1 MLNPIHL
8 HNKTAA
14 SIQITADQL
23 ILESVSRMRDRP
35 RLPELEHQSQAE
47 LEDERFKRRQA
58 WELNVRRNL
67 CSYHTYIRYARWEEG
82 LNELEKARSV
92 FERGLEFSRYREPE
106 VWMCYIDMELRHKQ
120 ISYARNLMERS
131 VKILPRHDPFWL
143 KYAQV
148 EENFGNIE
156 GTRRIFQRW
165 IAWEPPTHAF
175 LCFVEFE
182 ARVREF
188 TRARSVFE
196 RLLIVHPYAESYLR
210 YADFEIKLKQPA
222 RARRIFERGL
232 EALGENDI
240 DEKLI
245 ITFAEFEE
253 GEGEIERARALY
265 KYALEKLPENR
276 TRELYPSYLQ
286 FEKRFG
292 GQKQIEDAVVEKKRL
307 QYQQALEEDP
317 YDYDSWFELCELL
330 QNIEDVEVIR
340 ATYEKAVS
348 NPPQTKTEK
357 QQWSRYVLL
366 CIKYAIF
373 EEKIAK
379 SPENAR
385 KVYYSII
392 DKVPHKKFTFSRLWV
407 LYAYFEIR
415 QDNLNTARTILGHSI
430 GTCPRSAVFDA
441 YIEIETILG
450 EKANVRKLFD
460 QYIKMIPS
468 DVRGWVKYAQFEF
481 KENNIDKAR
490 NLFEEAIESHQVES
504 IDLLWAYY
512 IQFETETGNADNIR
526 KLYRRSIEA
535 NNKIGLWKGLIFFEA
550 ENCND
555 IDQARKLFDE
565 AELSFAENREERKK
579 LREFRVVFEERYG
592 DTDALQEAIQK
603 VPKVDEEDGTILFP
617 EENETSM
624 SSLLEAAN
632 NWDREKV

>member
-67 CSYHTYIRYARWEEG
+67 CSYHTYIRYARWEES

-92 FERGLEFSRYREPE
+92 FERGLEFSRFREPE
-106 VWMCYIDMELRHKQ
+106 VWICYIDMELRHKQ

-131 VKILPRHDPFWL
+131 VTILPRHDPFWL
-143 KYAQV
+143 KYAHV
-148 EENFGNIE
+148 EESLGNIE

-196 RLLIVHPYAESYLR
+196 RLLIVHPYADSYLR

-222 RARRIFERGL
+222 RARKIFERGL
-232 EALGENDI
+232 EFLGEENI

-253 GEGEIERARALY
+253 KEDEIERARALY
-265 KYALEKLPENR
+265 KYALDKLPENR

-317 YDYDSWFELCELL
+317 YDYDTWFELCELL
-330 QNIEDVEVIR
+330 QDIEDVEVIR
-340 ATYEKAVS
+340 ATYEKAAS
-348 NPPQTKTEK
+348 NVPQEKKEK

-373 EEKIAK
+373 EEKTAK

-385 KVYYSII
+385 KVYHSLI
-392 DKVPHKKFTFSRLWV
+392 DKIPHKKFTFSRLWV
-407 LYAYFEIR
+407 LYAYFEVR
-415 QDNLNTARTILGHSI
+415 QGNLNTVRTILGFAI
-430 GTCPRSAVFDA
+430 GTCPRSAIFDA
-441 YIEIETILG
+441 YIEIESILG
-450 EKANVRKLFD
+450 EKENVRKLYD
-460 QYIKMIPS
+460 QYTKLIPN
-468 DVRGWVKYAQFEF
+468 DVRGWVMYAQFEYQ
-481 KENNIDKAR
+481 ENNVQKAR
-490 NLFEEAIESHQVES
+490 DLFEEAIESEQVEK
-504 IDLLWAYY
+504 IDHLWAYY
-512 IQFETETGNADNIR
+512 IQFETETGNVENIR
-526 KLYRRSIEA
+526 KLYRRSISA
-535 NNKIGLWKGLIFFEA
+535 NNKLSLWKGFIYLEA

-555 IDQARKLFDE
+555 IDEARKLFDE
-565 AELSFAENREERKK
+565 AELSFAEDREEKKK

-592 DTDALQEAIQK
+592 DVESRKEAEDK
-603 VPKVDEEDGTILFP
+603 LPKVNEDGTLLFP
-617 EENETSM
+617 EEDEASRMNI
-624 SSLLEAAN
+624 LEAAN
-632 NWDREKV
+632 AWGLENA